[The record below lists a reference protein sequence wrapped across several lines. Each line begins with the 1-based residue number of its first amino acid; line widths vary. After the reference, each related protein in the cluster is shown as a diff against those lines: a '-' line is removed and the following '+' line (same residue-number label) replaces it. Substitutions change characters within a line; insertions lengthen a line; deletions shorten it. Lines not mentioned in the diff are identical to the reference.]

1 MNRYLLSLF
10 VQHKHVH
17 YYLQLSRNE
26 DEKLMRIL
34 LTLLISSLLAAL
46 PSQQIQ
52 NNMSPASNNNN
63 AIKSDSDD
71 VASYG
76 NVLRLRFPSMPMRS
90 STPFF
95 VEAQTDAN
103 ANDFTDLEGNHRNS
117 NSSEA
122 EAGSNEFANVG
133 ADSNSSNGH
142 EKGQGQE
149 VERRVSGGGD
159 GGDPPPMDIDL
170 QFDSSSSDASSHP
183 SNDYQLRDSRGK
195 RWFSNTTVLW
205 SFIVLL
211 IVCTTVIISRQN
223 VVITDLENKF
233 SSLEKKY
240 LSVTSKPRSQSK
252 QAKNKNKGSEKE
264 FVKVKGKTNKDECC
278 ACLSTSSV
286 RLLSNVH
293 FTLSYDCIVNLNSS
307 SLLFSFSLLV
317 VHMETAIDK
326 SVSL

>member
-34 LTLLISSLLAAL
+34 LTLLISPLLAAL

-159 GGDPPPMDIDL
+159 GGDPSMDMDR
-170 QFDSSSSDASSHP
+170 QFDSSSSDASSYP
-183 SNDYQLRDSRGK
+183 SNDYQLQDSGK
-195 RWFSNTTVLW
+195 RWRSNPTVLW
-205 SFIVLL
+205 IFIGLL
-211 IVCTTVIISRQN
+211 TFGVVCTTVIIGRKN

-252 QAKNKNKGSEKE
+252 QAKNNNKHKGSEKKFE
-264 FVKVKGKTNKDECC
+264 KVKGKTNKNECC
-278 ACLSTSSV
+278 ACLTSSV
-286 RLLSNVH
+286 RLLSKMS
-293 FTLSYDCIVNLNSS
+293 TLYFVL
-307 SLLFSFSLLV
+307 
-317 VHMETAIDK
+317 
-326 SVSL
+326 